1 MFSFFNIND
10 ILLKKIIM
18 SLVRKFFSKNTLLLM
33 TFLMS
38 FSLLT
43 TALTNNQKINS
54 VQEIQADYSN
64 SDYFIDPSRN
74 IRTDYENINS
84 QNWMSFVSGERT
96 LNTINIPGTHDSA
109 MKEVFTF
116 KGGLIRSDS
125 RAKTQYLYIDEQL
138 NAGVRRLDLRLNSQY
153 KDDDGW
159 HVSIYD
165 LTLAH
170 GKSSTGGTY
179 FAENKNGD
187 HLRLTEVIGYLR
199 DFLTAHPS
207 EAIVI
212 SYQSE
217 SQEDVYRNE
226 IYRTAFNRFQEFS
239 KQINPSTGKSFVHM
253 QDDKFGVPYT
263 SFPKLKDCRGQI
275 LLACDTAIDEPFCPF
290 PGGFT
295 KDFLKEH
302 KIEPKGDYE
311 DDADE
316 KIDYVNDYYG
326 DYPVRTLSRVD
337 ESDEILY
344 QVGLNC
350 TDPDPIFG
358 IPTPPLD
365 LADDILDHFFYDGR
379 SDSPFIDNTRRLGWV
394 NFDGV
399 REEVCRPVYMSN
411 FPDCVRGNM
420 RTITVKSG
428 LDTSLYP
435 DQVYTVQLGTKIKL
449 PTNIY
454 HYNQRANNN
463 YFDGYNV
470 NGVFYYANSEIT
482 IEDNTEIVTRWTS
495 APRSSVEII
504 WQDCDDEN
512 LLRKNMSSL
521 RCKIYPS
528 EREIDVLS
536 EEEWFYSIHDEDIT
550 NVIPLWERVNITD
563 ENPRGVDKYKNY
575 RFEVEERS
583 QGGLI
588 LRMIHTPENSMSGK
602 SINLIWED
610 GDDQLG
616 YRPQEVRFSV
626 YENDQYV
633 YSDIVNASDDK
644 WSKYLNN
651 LTYAKDGI
659 KFTHA
664 VTIEAVNNYEATIDG
679 FNVYMHITLGLLN
692 HVGELVFIDNKS
704 SLRPDFASINLYHND
719 EYLETKVFTG
729 FPEDDIFSWEFPV
742 EACYLLNTYHTT
754 VNDIENYS
762 IIHTSPSLRHFAVL
776 DSLITPEFVIEK
788 INEIGKVTFTN
799 EFKERLDLA
808 RGLYNLLEDEDK
820 SLVDNVAILMAAEST
835 YATMDALYQKAL
847 PIINRI
853 DTIAPRNT
861 FRWLDDVQDIKDMYD
876 ELIDAAK
883 PYVTNYDKF
892 AVEYDLL
899 EALSSVNIF
908 IEVFLYRNLDDP
920 EDVEG
925 VGTCAYTMKRWTSLM
940 ERYEALSDTGKSI
953 LADDPEAQAFIFG
966 MKLLLARYDLVIKN
980 YGTDMYPDFLHR
992 FSGPV
997 VGALNYRLDSDL
1009 FNPTSSIVLII
1020 SIVSCSS
1027 LALTALLIIKK
1038 RKNRK

>member
-1 MFSFFNIND
+1 MALI
-10 ILLKKIIM
+10 KK
-18 SLVRKFFSKNTLLLM
+18 LFSKNTLLLM
-33 TFLMS
+33 TSLMS
-38 FSLLT
+38 FSLLA
-43 TALTNNQKINS
+43 TALANNQNINS
-54 VQEIQADYSN
+54 VQEVRADHSN
-64 SDYFIDPSRN
+64 SDYFIEPSRD

-116 KGGLIRSDS
+116 KGGLIRLDS
-125 RAKTQYLYIDEQL
+125 KAKTQYLYIDEQL

-153 KDDDGW
+153 KADDGW
-159 HVSIYD
+159 HVSLYD

-170 GKSSTGGTY
+170 GKSSSGGTY

-187 HLRLTEVIGYLR
+187 HVRLTEVIGYLR

-217 SQEDVYRNE
+217 SQEDVYRCN
-226 IYRTAFNRFQEFS
+226 IYKTAFNRFQELS
-239 KQINPSTGKSFVHM
+239 RQINPSTGKSFVHM
-253 QDDKFGVPYT
+253 QDGKFGVPYT

-295 KDFLKEH
+295 KDFLKAH

-311 DDADE
+311 DDADD
-316 KIDYVNDYYG
+316 KIDHVTDYYE

-337 ESDEILY
+337 ETDDTLY

-358 IPTPPLD
+358 IPSAPLD

-379 SDSPFIDNTRRLGWV
+379 SDSPFLDNTRRLGWV
-394 NFDGV
+394 IFDGI

-411 FPDCVRGNM
+411 FPDYVRGNM
-420 RTITVKSG
+420 RTLTVRSG
-428 LDTSLYP
+428 LDSSLYP
-435 DQVYTVQLGTKIKL
+435 DQVYTVQLGTKIVL
-449 PTNIY
+449 PSNIY

-463 YFDGYNV
+463 YFDGFYV
-470 NGVFYYANSEIT
+470 NSVPYYANSEIT
-482 IEDNTEIVTRWTS
+482 IDNNTEIITRWTS
-495 APRSSVEII
+495 SPRSSVEII

-512 LLRKNMSSL
+512 WLRKNMASL
-521 RCKIYPS
+521 KCKIYPS

-536 EEEWFYSIHDEDIT
+536 EEQWFCSIHDEDIT
-550 NVIPLWERVNITD
+550 NVIPLWDKVNITE

-588 LRMIHTPENSMSGK
+588 LRMIHTPERSLTGEK
-602 SINLIWED
+602 INLIWED

-626 YENDQYV
+626 YENEQYF
-633 YSDIVNASDDK
+633 YSDVVNASEDK
-644 WSKYLNN
+644 WLKYLNN

-664 VTIEAVNNYEATIDG
+664 VTIEAVDNYEATIDG

-692 HVGELVFIDNKS
+692 HVGELVFIDNDS
-704 SLRPDFASINLYHND
+704 PLRPNFASINLYHND
-719 EYLETKVFTG
+719 EYLETKVFSG
-729 FPEDDIFSWEFPV
+729 LPEDDFFRWEFPV

-754 VNDIENYS
+754 VNEIENYS

-776 DSLITPEFVIEK
+776 DSLITPEFVIQK
-788 INEIGKVTFTN
+788 ISEIGTISFTN
-799 EFKERLDLA
+799 EVKERLDLA
-808 RGLYNLLEDEDK
+808 RGLFNLLTNEEK
-820 SLVDNVAILMAAEST
+820 SLVSNIAILLAAEST

-861 FRWLDDVQDIKDMYD
+861 FRWLDDVQDIKKMYD

-883 PYVTNYDKF
+883 PYVSNYQKF
-892 AVEYDLL
+892 ATEYELL
-899 EALSSVNIF
+899 EALSDANLF
-908 IEVFLYRNLDDP
+908 IEIFLYREIDDP

-925 VGTCAYTMKRWTSLM
+925 VGTCAYTMKRWASLM
-940 ERYEALSDTGKSI
+940 ERYEAFNDLTKSLFDPDSEDTT
-953 LADDPEAQAFIFG
+953 FVIFL
-966 MKLLLARYDLVIKN
+966 MALIERYDLVIKN
-980 YGTDMYPDFLHR
+980 YGTEMYPDFLHR

-1009 FNPTSSIVLII
+1009 NVASSSIII
-1020 SIVSCSS
+1020 LSLVSVSS
-1027 LALTALLIIKK
+1027 FAVMTLLVIRK
-1038 RKNRK
+1038 RKLRKK